1 MAITGF
7 GLGRVVRDAEIKNTN
22 GNSVIN
28 FNLAVERNYQD
39 ENGTRPVDFLSFVAW
54 DKTAEAVAKYVKKG
68 NLLSYSFNDARINTY
83 DNDGA
88 RSQTVVMTLDQ
99 FEVLQQVGQSKDAP
113 KAEQPAQ
120 APVEPSDEPIVD
132 DSNLPF

>member
-7 GLGRVVRDAEIKNTN
+7 GLGRVVRDAEIKNAN

-39 ENGTRPVDFLSFVAW
+39 ANGTRPVDFLSFVAW
-54 DKTAEAVAKYVKKG
+54 DKTAEAVAKYIKKG
-68 NLLSYSFNDARINTY
+68 NLLSYSFNDAHINTY

-88 RSQTVVMTLDQ
+88 RSQTIVMTLDQ
-99 FEVLQQVGQSKDAP
+99 FEVLQQVGQP
-113 KAEQPAQ
+113 KAQAEQPAQ
-120 APVEPSDEPIVD
+120 APVEPTDDPIVD